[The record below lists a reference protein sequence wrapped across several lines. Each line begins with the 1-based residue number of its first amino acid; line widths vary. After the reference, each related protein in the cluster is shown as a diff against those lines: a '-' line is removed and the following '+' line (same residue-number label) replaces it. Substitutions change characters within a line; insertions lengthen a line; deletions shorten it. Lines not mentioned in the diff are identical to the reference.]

1 MIKES
6 TAAPDR
12 RRERPRRGMAL
23 RRDCVITARLLLLV
37 CWMAWMDKHKILL
50 HALWRMG
57 HMQAMLLE

>member
-1 MIKES
+1 
-6 TAAPDR
+6 
-12 RRERPRRGMAL
+12 MAL

-37 CWMAWMDKHKILL
+37 CWMDKHKILL